1 MYQNGKKITGG
12 SGRITKK
19 NFPTDKKSTTA
30 SFKRTT
36 TQFDS
41 MDGYIRWGDS
51 GDDRKDS
58 VSRIFG
64 W

>member
-1 MYQNGKKITGG
+1 MMFEKIQNHEVIGVSLKKITGG

-30 SFKRTT
+30 SFKGTT

-41 MDGYIRWGDS
+41 DGWLY
-51 GDDRKDS
+51 
-58 VSRIFG
+58 
-64 W
+64 